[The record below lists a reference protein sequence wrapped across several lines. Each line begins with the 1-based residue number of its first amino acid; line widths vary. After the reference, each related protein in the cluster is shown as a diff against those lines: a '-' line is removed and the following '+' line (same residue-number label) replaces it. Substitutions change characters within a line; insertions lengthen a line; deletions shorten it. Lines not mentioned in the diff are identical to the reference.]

1 MPPRR
6 SPQASE
12 AGKRLRWVHRPP
24 DRHRVNK
31 AEPIPGTRPVADPEA
46 RCVVCDE
53 FGADWYGQG
62 GDAVHLRCFVRGVS
76 PRKKGY
82 NTMGGQ

>member
-46 RCVVCDE
+46 RCVVCGG
-53 FGADWYGQG
+53 FGAVGSGQG
-62 GDAVHLRCFVRGVS
+62 GHAVHLRCFVRGVS
-76 PRKKGY
+76 ARKKGFDPAR
-82 NTMGGQ
+82 NQ